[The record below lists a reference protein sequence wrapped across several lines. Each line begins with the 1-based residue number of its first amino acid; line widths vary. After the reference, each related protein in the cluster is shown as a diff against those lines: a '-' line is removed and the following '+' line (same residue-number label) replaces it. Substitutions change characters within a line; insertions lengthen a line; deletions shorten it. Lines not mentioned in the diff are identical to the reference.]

1 MDADVDNN
9 NNFTTMQMIIFWIVL
24 ILLNVWFYNVNSD
37 STPISGSKKFI
48 EIDTIKAAITSTV
61 LIIGVFILIY
71 SDWFKNLNIDFIS
84 RINNSEFIKNIDYHK
99 YNISS
104 LLYAF
109 SVPIICFYALIFS
122 IGYAKYTDNEYIKG
136 TLGTIV
142 AFIFL
147 KLLKLIFST
156 VLPSPPVDNQ
166 PLSSS
171 LFEKIYDPILAFFT
185 GTLPNSTFVT
195 VAILFIILVN
205 LSIYD
210 YTYAHDP
217 KNTGSK
223 FSFAAAFT
231 MFIFFGYLFWVSCN
245 DVIKSMFEKYSMP
258 SVWIYVLLYI
268 IGFLSTCIWNAQSN
282 NIISQDSSYLAYLF
296 SILIPILLLLLY
308 IQTSELKEDSLTIED
323 VLYLSN
329 KPAFFSFLISSI
341 LVFLIAMKSRESN
354 ESNKQDDTSN
364 GFAWFIFAAITVC
377 WIASFFKKKIFSI
390 SISYIQT
397 IQTWVNKLNYPLFYI
412 ICNLV
417 FIIWYIG
424 IFSNIDHMDLIKKK
438 NYKVFGYMLLILT
451 VLVLF
456 SGQLDIFKDLKLPSL
471 ILFILVLIIACIIIY
486 FYNTTVAILF
496 GSLLGLFILYALYK
510 YYNGINFQDGFSSFI
525 NNAMYSPTLAAS
537 QLYTMLCSLIKGTL
551 IFFIE
556 KFLLLVFILYCILG
570 YYVYSKANVTVK
582 TNNCGSDAS
591 DAWTTYKSVNSIIDS
606 DLSKQDDK
614 DLNQEFCDGN
624 PDLELHV
631 LQAKIKNM
639 PDTDDPAKKAQ
650 KAAIQARIDAY
661 TPETYNAKALRYIS
675 DYKSISLFLFVFIGF
690 CMLGIITMGYDTF
703 MPIIKSFVLFIIACA
718 FIVSVIYGVVSID
731 NKVPSIMKIGMFLI
745 NIFILIGLMSF
756 FVNLKKSSV
765 MDGPPTWSNLLMNII
780 TYLPCLFLE
789 FIEMI
794 RSGFNLK
801 ESASTKYMLIILAEI
816 ILIVLKFVL
825 PIIFNSIINH
835 NAIQLI
841 NTVIPLDTQT
851 DKHFGYIYNKDDV
864 TNDPEKYKLDTK
876 LSYNYGISVW
886 FYIHPKPLN
895 GSTTAS
901 GKLNIISFQD
911 DKNSNHPQ
919 VQMTYSLVDNTISI
933 VINKDIFT
941 IMPNGA
947 ADTDAAAQAASEAK
961 VATAQTA
968 YNTAQTAYDNN
979 KTNAN
984 YSTALEAA
992 KNTLKDAKQNA
1003 LNILYA
1009 AKKSYIKW
1017 QRWNHVFININNGT
1031 MEVFLNNELVITQ
1044 PNVMPSSYLY
1054 TWTVGKGTT
1063 TTDKNTSN
1071 NIIYG
1076 DVTNVVLY
1084 KKSLSKDA
1092 ISIIYE
1098 TFSPLETPLT
1108 PNI

>member
-1 MDADVDNN
+1 MDADVDNNNN

-61 LIIGVFILIY
+61 LIISVFILIY
-71 SDWFKNLNIDFIS
+71 SDWFKNLNIDFILK
-84 RINNSEFIKNIDYHK
+84 INNNEFIKNIDYHK

-104 LLYAF
+104 LLYEF

-122 IGYAKYTDNEYIKG
+122 IGYAAYAENEYIKG

-147 KLLKLIFST
+147 KLIITTIISKYKSTEVTADVDSQSWLK
-156 VLPSPPVDNQ
+156 
-166 PLSSS
+166 
-171 LFEKIYDPILAFFT
+171 KIYHPILAFIT

-231 MFIFFGYLFWVSCN
+231 MFIFFGYIFWVTCN

-268 IGFLSTCIWNAQSN
+268 IGFLSTCIMNAQSN
-282 NIISQDSSYLAYLF
+282 NIMPQDSSYLAYLF
-296 SILIPILLLLLY
+296 SILIPILLLLLC
-308 IQTSELKEDSLTIED
+308 IQTYMLNNSSITIED

-377 WIASFFKKKIFSI
+377 WIISFFKKKFFSFLF
-390 SISYIQT
+390 IQN
-397 IQTWVNKLNYPLFYI
+397 WVNKLNHPLFYI
-412 ICNLV
+412 ICNLL

-424 IFSNIDHMDLIKKK
+424 IYSNIDHMGLIKKK

-471 ILFILVLIIACIIIY
+471 VLFILVLIIACIIIY

-556 KFLLLVFILYCILG
+556 KFLLFVFILYCILG

-591 DAWTTYKSVNSIIDS
+591 AAWATYKEVNSISKDQNGTKVD

-614 DLNQEFCDGN
+614 DLNQEYCDGN

-631 LQAKIKNM
+631 LQAQVKNM
-639 PDTDDPAKKAQ
+639 HDPAKKAQ

-718 FIVSVIYGVVSID
+718 FIISVIYGVVSID

-801 ESASTKYMLIILAEI
+801 ESASTNYMLIILAEI

-895 GSTTAS
+895 GSPPDTS
-901 GKLNIISFQD
+901 KSLNIISFHD
-911 DKNSNHPQ
+911 DKNSTTTQ
-919 VQMTYSLVDNTISI
+919 VQIRYSLVDNTISI
-933 VINKDIFT
+933 VINNKDIFT

-947 ADTDAAAQAASEAK
+947 ADAAAADKAADKAAASAAAAAPRGTATDASDNEKSAYK
-961 VATAQTA
+961 VANDE
-968 YNTAQTAYDNN
+968 Y
-979 KTNAN
+979 
-984 YSTALEAA
+984 AA
-992 KNTLKDAKQNA
+992 AA
-1003 LNILYA
+1003 AAAAA

-1031 MEVFLNNELVITQ
+1031 MDVFLNNELVITQ

-1054 TWTVGKGTT
+1054 TWTVGKGIT
-1063 TTDKNTSN
+1063 TTDENTSN

-1084 KKSLSKDA
+1084 KKALSKDA
-1092 ISIIYE
+1092 ISIIYD

>member
-1 MDADVDNN
+1 MDADVDNNNN

-61 LIIGVFILIY
+61 LIISVFILIY
-71 SDWFKNLNIDFIS
+71 SDWFKNLNINFIS
-84 RINNSEFIKNIDYHK
+84 IINNNEIIKNIDYHK

-104 LLYAF
+104 LLYEF

-122 IGYAKYTDNEYIKG
+122 IGYAAYAENEYIKG

-147 KLLKLIFST
+147 KLIITTIISKYKSPE
-156 VLPSPPVDNQ
+156 VDVDSPPS
-166 PLSSS
+166 LS
-171 LFEKIYDPILAFFT
+171 LFKKIYHPIIDPIIAFIT

-231 MFIFFGYLFWVSCN
+231 MFIFFGYIFWVTCN

-268 IGFLSTCIWNAQSN
+268 IGFLSTCIMNAQSN
-282 NIISQDSSYLAYLF
+282 NIMPQDSSYLAYLF
-296 SILIPILLLLLY
+296 SILIPILLLLLC
-308 IQTSELKEDSLTIED
+308 IQTYNLNNNSLTIED

-377 WIASFFKKKIFSI
+377 WIISFFKKKIFSDF
-390 SISYIQT
+390 SYIQN
-397 IQTWVNKLNYPLFYI
+397 WVNKLNYPSFYI
-412 ICNLV
+412 ICNLL

-424 IFSNIDHMDLIKKK
+424 IYSNIDHMGLIKIK

-471 ILFILVLIIACIIIY
+471 VLFILVLIIACIIIY

-556 KFLLLVFILYCILG
+556 KFLLFVFILYCILG

-582 TNNCGSDAS
+582 TNNCGSDATA
-591 DAWTTYKSVNSIIDS
+591 AWTTYKAVNSIDGLS
-606 DLSKQDDK
+606 DQDDK
-614 DLNQEFCDGN
+614 DLNQEYCDGN

-631 LQAKIKNM
+631 LQAKVKKM
-639 PDTDDPAKKAQ
+639 PDTDEKKAQ

-703 MPIIKSFVLFIIACA
+703 MPILKSFVLFIIACA
-718 FIVSVIYGVVSID
+718 FIISVIYGVVSID

-886 FYIHPKPLN
+886 VYIHPKPLN

-911 DKNSNHPQ
+911 DKNSNPQ

-941 IMPNGA
+941 IMPN
-947 ADTDAAAQAASEAK
+947 EAK
-961 VATAQTA
+961 VVTAQNA
-968 YNTAQTAYDNN
+968 YNAAQTAYDADATDAKATDLKAAKN
-979 KTNAN
+979 
-984 YSTALEAA
+984 ALEAA
-992 KNTLKDAKQNA
+992 KNA
-1003 LNILYA
+1003 LNLLYA

-1031 MEVFLNNELVITQ
+1031 MDVFLNNELVITQ

-1054 TWTVGKGTT
+1054 TWTVGKGST
-1063 TTDKNTSN
+1063 TTDENTSN

-1084 KKSLSKDA
+1084 KKALSKDA
-1092 ISIIYE
+1092 ISIIYD

>member
-9 NNFTTMQMIIFWIVL
+9 NNNNFTTMHMIIFWIVL

-37 STPISGSKKFI
+37 STRISGSKKFI

-84 RINNSEFIKNIDYHK
+84 RINNYEFIKNIDYHK

-104 LLYAF
+104 LLYEF

-122 IGYAKYTDNEYIKG
+122 IGYAAYAENEYIKG

-147 KLLKLIFST
+147 KLIITSISKYKST
-156 VLPSPPVDNQ
+156 EVAAVVDSQ
-166 PLSSS
+166 PLSG
-171 LFEKIYDPILAFFT
+171 LKKIYHPIIAFIT

-210 YTYAHDP
+210 KDS
-217 KNTGSK
+217 GSK
-223 FSFAAAFT
+223 FKFAGAFSL
-231 MFIFFGYLFWVSCN
+231 FIIFGYLFWVTCN

-268 IGFLSTCIWNAQSN
+268 IGFLSTCIMNAQTN
-282 NIISQDSSYLAYLF
+282 EIISQDSSYLAYLF

-308 IQTSELKEDSLTIED
+308 LQTYNLNDNSLTIEN

-354 ESNKQDDTSN
+354 ESNKQDVISN
-364 GFAWFIFAAITVC
+364 TIAWVIFASITVC
-377 WIASFFKKKIFSI
+377 WFGSFFKTNTLIKKIINSKLFSI
-390 SISYIQT
+390 FS
-397 IQTWVNKLNYPLFYI
+397 YPLFYI
-412 ICNLV
+412 ICNLL

-424 IFSNIDHMDLIKKK
+424 IYSNIDHMDPMGLIKKK

-471 ILFILVLIIACIIIY
+471 VLFILVLIIACIIIY

-556 KFLLLVFILYCILG
+556 KFLLFVFILYCILG

-591 DAWTTYKSVNSIIDS
+591 AAWATYKVVNSIIDG

-614 DLNQEFCDGN
+614 DLNQEYCDGN

-631 LQAKIKNM
+631 LQAKVKNI
-639 PDTDDPAKKAQ
+639 PNSNDPAKKAQ

-718 FIVSVIYGVVSID
+718 FIISVIYGVVSID

-801 ESASTKYMLIILAEI
+801 ESASTNYMLIILAEI

-895 GSTTAS
+895 GSPPDTS
-901 GKLNIISFQD
+901 KSLNIISFHD
-911 DKNSNHPQ
+911 DKNSTTTQ

-933 VINKDIFT
+933 VINKKIFT
-941 IMPNGA
+941 IMPNGGA
-947 ADTDAAAQAASEAK
+947 DAAAADKAADKAAASAAAAAPRGTATDASDNEKSAYK
-961 VATAQTA
+961 VANDE
-968 YNTAQTAYDNN
+968 Y
-979 KTNAN
+979 
-984 YSTALEAA
+984 AA
-992 KNTLKDAKQNA
+992 AA
-1003 LNILYA
+1003 AAAAA

-1031 MEVFLNNELVITQ
+1031 MDVFLNNELVITQ

-1054 TWTVGKGTT
+1054 TWTVGKGST
-1063 TTDKNTSN
+1063 TTDENTSN

-1084 KKSLSKDA
+1084 KKALSKDA
-1092 ISIIYE
+1092 ISIIYD

>member
-9 NNFTTMQMIIFWIVL
+9 NNNNFTTMHMIIFWIVL

-61 LIIGVFILIY
+61 LIISVFILIY

-84 RINNSEFIKNIDYHK
+84 RINNNEFIKNIDYHK

-122 IGYAKYTDNEYIKG
+122 IGYAAYADNEYIKG

-147 KLLKLIFST
+147 KLIITSIISKYQSPDVAVDVDSQPWLK
-156 VLPSPPVDNQ
+156 
-166 PLSSS
+166 
-171 LFEKIYDPILAFFT
+171 KIYHPIKAFFT

-210 YTYAHDP
+210 YTYARDP

-231 MFIFFGYLFWVSCN
+231 MFIFFGYLFWVTCN

-268 IGFLSTCIWNAQSN
+268 IGFLSTCIMNAQSN
-282 NIISQDSSYLAYLF
+282 NIMPQDSSYLAYLF
-296 SILIPILLLLLY
+296 SILIPILLLLLC
-308 IQTSELKEDSLTIED
+308 IQTYRLNNSSITIED
-323 VLYLSN
+323 VLYISN

-354 ESNKQDDTSN
+354 KASDPDNTSN
-364 GFAWFIFAAITVC
+364 GFAWFIFASITLC
-377 WIASFFKKKIFSI
+377 WIASFIKDKPIIKTIINYKLFSIFS
-390 SISYIQT
+390 S
-397 IQTWVNKLNYPLFYI
+397 PLFYI
-412 ICNLV
+412 ICNLL

-424 IFSNIDHMDLIKKK
+424 IYSNIDQMGLIKKK

-456 SGQLDIFKDLKLPSL
+456 SGQLDIFKDFKLPSL
-471 ILFILVLIIACIIIY
+471 VLFILVLIIACIIIY

-556 KFLLLVFILYCILG
+556 KFLLFVFILYCILG

-582 TNNCGSDAS
+582 TNNCGTSKSDAS
-591 DAWTTYKSVNSIIDS
+591 AAWATYKDVNSISKVQNDGTNTKVD

-614 DLNQEFCDGN
+614 DLNQEYCDGN

-631 LQAKIKNM
+631 LQAQVKNI
-639 PDTDDPAKKAQ
+639 PDTDDAKKAQ

-703 MPIIKSFVLFIIACA
+703 MPILKSFVLFIIACA
-718 FIVSVIYGVVSID
+718 FIISVIYGVVSID

-745 NIFILIGLMSF
+745 NIFILIGIMSF

-765 MDGPPTWSNLLMNII
+765 MDGHPTWSNLLMNII

-801 ESASTKYMLIILAEI
+801 DSASTKYMLIILAEI

-895 GSTTAS
+895 GSPPDTS
-901 GKLNIISFQD
+901 KSLNIISFQD
-911 DKNSNHPQ
+911 DKNSKPQ

-941 IMPNGA
+941 IMPNGGA
-947 ADTDAAAQAASEAK
+947 DAAAADKAADKAAASAAAAAPRGTATDASDKEKTAYK
-961 VATAQTA
+961 VANDE
-968 YNTAQTAYDNN
+968 Y
-979 KTNAN
+979 
-984 YSTALEAA
+984 AA
-992 KNTLKDAKQNA
+992 AA
-1003 LNILYA
+1003 AAAA

-1031 MEVFLNNELVITQ
+1031 MDVFLNNELVITQ

-1054 TWTVGKGTT
+1054 TWTVGKGNT
-1063 TTDKNTSN
+1063 TTDENTSN

-1084 KKSLSKDA
+1084 KKALSKDA
-1092 ISIIYE
+1092 ISIIYD

>member
-9 NNFTTMQMIIFWIVL
+9 NNNNFTTMHMIIFWIVL

-37 STPISGSKKFI
+37 STRISGSKKFI

-84 RINNSEFIKNIDYHK
+84 RINNNEFIKNIDYHK

-104 LLYAF
+104 LLYEF

-122 IGYAKYTDNEYIKG
+122 IGYAAYAENEYIKG

-142 AFIFL
+142 AFIFI
-147 KLLKLIFST
+147 KLIITSISKYQSHD
-156 VLPSPPVDNQ
+156 VAVDVDSQ
-166 PLSSS
+166 PLS
-171 LFEKIYDPILAFFT
+171 LFKKIYHPIIAFIT

-195 VAILFIILVN
+195 VAILFIIFVN
-205 LSIYD
+205 LIIYD
-210 YTYAHDP
+210 KDS
-217 KNTGSK
+217 GSK
-223 FSFAAAFT
+223 FKFAGAFSL
-231 MFIFFGYLFWVSCN
+231 FIIFGYLFWVTCN

-268 IGFLSTCIWNAQSN
+268 IGFLSTCIMNAQTN
-282 NIISQDSSYLAYLF
+282 EIISQDSSYLAYLF
-296 SILIPILLLLLY
+296 SILIPFLLLLLY
-308 IQTSELKEDSLTIED
+308 IQTYRLNNSSITIED
-323 VLYLSN
+323 VLYISN

-341 LVFLIAMKSRESN
+341 LVFLIAMKSNEFNESN
-354 ESNKQDDTSN
+354 EQDVISN
-364 GFAWFIFAAITVC
+364 GFAWFIFVSITLC
-377 WIASFFKKKIFSI
+377 WIASFIKDMTFIKKKINFKLFS
-390 SISYIQT
+390 
-397 IQTWVNKLNYPLFYI
+397 YPLFYI
-412 ICNLV
+412 ICNLL
-417 FIIWYIG
+417 FIIWYIIIWYIG
-424 IFSNIDHMDLIKKK
+424 FYSNIDPMDTMGLIKIK

-471 ILFILVLIIACIIIY
+471 VLFILVLIIACIIIY

-556 KFLLLVFILYCILG
+556 KFLLFVFILYCILG

-582 TNNCGSDAS
+582 TNNCGSNATA
-591 DAWTTYKSVNSIIDS
+591 AWTTYKAVNSIDG
-606 DLSKQDDK
+606 LNEQDDI
-614 DLNQEFCDGN
+614 DLNQEYCDGN

-631 LQAKIKNM
+631 LQAKVKKM
-639 PDTDDPAKKAQ
+639 PDTAQ

-718 FIVSVIYGVVSID
+718 FIISVIYGVVSID

-801 ESASTKYMLIILAEI
+801 ESASTNYMLIILAEI

-895 GSTTAS
+895 GSPPDTS
-901 GKLNIISFQD
+901 KSLNIISFQD
-911 DKNSNHPQ
+911 DKNSTTTQ
-919 VQMTYSLVDNTISI
+919 VQIRYSLVDNTISI

-947 ADTDAAAQAASEAK
+947 ADTDAATSA
-961 VATAQTA
+961 
-968 YNTAQTAYDNN
+968 D
-979 KTNAN
+979 
-984 YSTALEAA
+984 AA
-992 KNTLKDAKQNA
+992 KN
-1003 LNILYA
+1003 
-1009 AKKSYIKW
+1009 SYIKW

-1031 MEVFLNNELVITQ
+1031 MDVFLNNELVITQ

-1054 TWTVGKGTT
+1054 TWTVGKGST
-1063 TTDKNTSN
+1063 TTDENTSN

-1084 KKSLSKDA
+1084 KKALSKDA
-1092 ISIIYE
+1092 ISIIYD